1 MGKRT
6 IINFVAILALIAVGL
21 GVLGIL
27 PKLGA
32 LNAQPAQTAQT
43 SALAPAFVP
52 ALASA
57 QAQLGTDGVQLAQTF
72 TLHAGWNT
80 IYLEVEP
87 VNTSPLVNIGTE
99 ADPIMVPEQSTL
111 ETVFAGIP
119 SLESV
124 WSWNVPQSRRDYIVD
139 PAEGLWDEPGWKR
152 YFPESTQGA
161 DGVSQAFLT
170 DLLSLH
176 ANTAYLVKLDDN
188 LGGTVTVTV
197 TGQPVVRKRRWVLG
211 SYNLA
216 GFQILPGATPT
227 VDAFFAGSPVSE
239 VNRLTQ
245 AGEWVTL
252 AGTDTLAHG
261 QAYLAFYDDGG
272 AGGDTAY
279 TAPLGI
285 VDPLADGMIFTS
297 GTGGN
302 RASFTIENF
311 SPTATTVDLSWV
323 GTGGPGVA
331 LRLTSPVAHA
341 TSFNTASAQIPLAA
355 GQALP
360 LRFAV
365 LAAEQ
370 LGDGAGFLQI
380 SAPSLGVRWLVPVTA
395 RSGSRAGLWI
405 GEATV
410 NDVSEGRLG
419 GTNVDGG
426 LLTVALRQRNQSG
439 VLGAVN
445 LQENRTG
452 ASVAATVTLAVPA
465 PELVIMAQPA
475 PFTTSAYLSG
485 YLYVDLNQN
494 GERDGDEPGLV
505 NIPVRLDGSTTVT
518 TTADGFYRFQPVA
531 AGVHTVVPVPVR
543 PAGFTNDFAIVS
555 PGGAAGTSS
564 WPERITTDATG
575 VTQLVTRNGAGF
587 ATTDTNFPRY
597 DVADNRME
605 PSLNFG
611 FVSVTKLSLWTT
623 GLGGCGDRLELVDG
637 PWPVKNGALNQVL
650 GRASLNPPASGG
662 GVENELLSPAIKYAL
677 LVESVGP
684 NATAGPE
691 VACGEIV
698 VGAPTSFADGSGSEF
713 TFRVILRVHPNG
725 RTEILPSYTITD
737 GLRVSSPNFSMRA
750 PVQANGRFTDSNGL
764 LDFGITIPGQD
775 PLNPYKHKYSP
786 DHDNL
791 DAKFN
796 PYPETLSPYLWE
808 SFEVRRRIL
817 LSLTDDPPLA
827 DPAAAQALAIEVDW
841 GGAVWG
847 GLYQEVVQG
856 VHKNPITVK
865 GYFIIQHTLTQDQLI
880 AQSYD

>member
-1 MGKRT
+1 MGKRI
-6 IINFVAILALIAVGL
+6 IINFVAILVVVAAGL
-21 GVLGIL
+21 GVVGIL
-27 PKLGA
+27 PKLSA

-43 SALAPAFVP
+43 GALAPM
-52 ALASA
+52 LASA
-57 QAQLGTDGVQLAQTF
+57 QARLAADGTQLAQTF

-87 VNTSPLVNIGTE
+87 VNTSALINIGTE
-99 ADPIMVPEQSTL
+99 ADPIMVPERSTL
-111 ETVFAGIP
+111 EAVFAGVS

-152 YFPESTQGA
+152 YFPDFAQGA

-188 LGGTVTVTV
+188 LGGTVSVTV

-245 AGEWVTL
+245 DGEWVPLT
-252 AGTDTLAHG
+252 GSDTLAYG
-261 QAYLAFYDDGG
+261 QAYLAFYDD
-272 AGGDTAY
+272 AGVSGPTDY

-285 VDPLADGMIFTS
+285 IDPLADGMVFTS
-297 GTGGN
+297 GAQSN
-302 RASFTIENF
+302 RASFTIENL
-311 SPTATTVDLSWV
+311 SPAATTVDLSWV
-323 GTGGPGVA
+323 TTGSPGVA
-331 LRLTSPVAHA
+331 LRLTSPAANA
-341 TSFNTASAQIPLAA
+341 TSLNSATAHINLAA
-355 GQALP
+355 GQAIP

-365 LAAEQ
+365 LATEQ
-370 LGDGAGFLQI
+370 LVDGAGFLQI

-395 RSGSRAGLWI
+395 RSGARAGLWV
-405 GEATV
+405 GEVTI

-439 VLGAVN
+439 VLGAIT
-445 LQENRTG
+445 LQENRT
-452 ASVAATVTLAVPA
+452 ASSVAATVTLSVPA
-465 PELVIMAQPA
+465 PELVVMTQSAPA
-475 PFTTSAYLSG
+475 ATPYLSG

-505 NIPVRLDGSTTVT
+505 NIPVKLDGSTTVT
-518 TTADGFYRFQPVA
+518 TTADGFYRFQPVS
-531 AGVHTVVPVPVR
+531 AGAHTVAPVPAR
-543 PAGFTNDFAIVS
+543 PAGFTNNFAIVS
-555 PGGAAGTSS
+555 PTGVAGNSRWPVNVTIDAA
-564 WPERITTDATG
+564 G
-575 VTQLVTRNGAGF
+575 VTQLTTRNGAGV
-587 ATTDTNFPRY
+587 ASTDTNFPRY
-597 DVADNRME
+597 DVADNRVE

-611 FVSVTKLSLWTT
+611 FVSANDLSLWTT
-623 GLGGCGDRLELVDG
+623 GPGGCGDRLERVNG
-637 PWPVKNGALNQVL
+637 PWRVKNGTLNTVL
-650 GRASLNPPASGG
+650 GRASLNPPVSGG
-662 GVENELLSPAIKYAL
+662 AVENELLSPAISYAL
-677 LVESVGP
+677 LVESVNSSG
-684 NATAGPE
+684 TTGPE

-698 VGAPTSFADGSGSEF
+698 VGAPTSFANGSGSEF
-713 TFRVILRVHPNG
+713 KFRVILRVHPNG
-725 RTEILPSYTITD
+725 RTEILPSYVITD

-750 PVQANGRFTDSNGL
+750 PVQANGRFTNSNGL
-764 LDFGITIPGQD
+764 LDFGITIAAQD

-796 PYPETLSPYLWE
+796 AYPETLSPYLWE

-817 LSLTDDPPLA
+817 LTLTDDPPLA
-827 DPAAAQALAIEVDW
+827 DTAAAQDLAVQVDW

-847 GLYQEVVQG
+847 GLYQEVIQG

-865 GYFIIQHTLTQDQLI
+865 GYFVIQQTLTQDQMI